1 MEKTKLAFA
10 LCGSFCNMDRAL
22 TEMKKLSKIYD
33 ILPILSFNVA
43 KMNTR
48 FGSAR
53 EFREKIE
60 NICSKKV
67 IDSIEEAE
75 PIGPKKLA
83 DVIAVC
89 PCTGNSLAKIVNAIT
104 DTPVTMAVK
113 SMLRINNPVVIC
125 FASNDGLAAS
135 AQNLAKARNTK
146 NIYLVPLEKDDPINK
161 PHSLV
166 ADFSKLEES
175 INLAISKS

>member
-48 FGSAR
+48 FGSAK
-53 EFREKIE
+53 EFRTKIE

-83 DVIAVC
+83 NLIAVC

-166 ADFSKLEES
+166 ADFSKLGES

>member
-10 LCGSFCNMDRAL
+10 LCGSFCNMDKAL
-22 TEMKKLSKIYD
+22 AEMKKLSKLYD

-48 FGSAR
+48 FGSAK
-53 EFREKIE
+53 EIREKVE
-60 NICSKKV
+60 DICSAKV
-67 IDSIEEAE
+67 IDSIEGAE

-135 AQNLAKARNTK
+135 AQNLAKARNMK
-146 NIYLVPLEKDDPINK
+146 HIFLVPLEKDDPVNK

-166 ADFSKLEES
+166 ADFSKLELTVAS
-175 INLAISKS
+175 SVS

>member
-10 LCGSFCNMDRAL
+10 LCGSFCNMGRAL
-22 TEMKKLSKIYD
+22 TEMEKLSKIYD